1 LLKLNYKDAD
11 QTYTVAKNAGHAIV
25 TRFYRDLQ
33 KFILDDY
40 TISDYARLLHIS
52 PKHLSETIK
61 SETGKSALQH
71 INEMKI
77 EHAKILLLQTE
88 KTINEVAYD
97 LKFRYTQL
105 L

>member
-1 LLKLNYKDAD
+1 
-11 QTYTVAKNAGHAIV
+11 V
-25 TRFYRDLQ
+25 TKPVF
-33 KFILDDY
+33 
-40 TISDYARLLHIS
+40 LHIS

-61 SETGKSALQH
+61 SETGKSALEH

-97 LKFRYTQL
+97 LNFDTPNYFSAFFKSNTGLTPTAYRKIST
-105 L
+105 